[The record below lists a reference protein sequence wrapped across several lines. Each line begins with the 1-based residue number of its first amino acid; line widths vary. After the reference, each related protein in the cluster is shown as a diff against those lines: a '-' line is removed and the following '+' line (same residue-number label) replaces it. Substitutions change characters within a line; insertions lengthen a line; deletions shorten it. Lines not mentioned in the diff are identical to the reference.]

1 VPYLQGATMQ
11 IRNTSWKRIALIIG
25 IAFVAIQLVLLCV
38 YLIFADAIQ
47 RSIRETAIQYIRTQA
62 QSAVSDSS
70 TRLAVDVG
78 NIDYTYLTGTLEI
91 ESIRVQYYDNANGRE
106 RSLRLALPSIEV
118 TGLKFW
124 DLLDGDGISIGTI
137 SVDKPRISLKGISGD
152 TPDSA
157 TTSSAD
163 DADST
168 IVQLPRIP
176 NIDSILHNVFVNA
189 FPAFVQPLVIE
200 QVEVRDLHVQSLD
213 DNPTTLFGGNL
224 SGASIRFGPVK
235 VIPGERPVGRP
246 FGDLAIDIDN
256 WRRDY
261 TSGKAVRTHGFHVR
275 VNNNDSSLV
284 VDSLLLRSPRE
295 YDYIVKGVR
304 FSYRS
309 MELGISWFSIAPS
322 LNDNAFFA
330 RQKYR
335 GDRFRISA
343 GPVVLRDIDFD
354 ALARREA
361 FHVTTVDVQ
370 SLDVNLVSNVAL
382 PKNPRAPRPKMLN
395 EIAQSI
401 PFTLAIDSVRVRKA
415 SIVYGERWPRSTN
428 PATLRWDNL
437 SLLATN
443 CKNKTENSSEPLRI
457 SVKGL
462 FMKHAPLETTF
473 TIPLMSATYQLR
485 ASGSVGKF
493 DATSLNSF
501 LPISD
506 NMKIRSGLSSGT
518 TFNFVITGR
527 TCKGTMN
534 LRYTNLKVDKVNATT
549 KKEGNLFDAVISL
562 VANWFVLR
570 THNDGADF
578 QQGPIEYALPPGCS
592 FMETIWLPIRDG
604 LLESASR

>member
-395 EIAQSI
+395 EIATIHTCHRFRARTQSI
-401 PFTLAIDSVRVRKA
+401 DRLWRALAAVHKSGNAQVGQSVLARHELQEQDRELQRTTSHLCQGALYEACPTGNNIYYPADVCHLSVTRIWICWEVRCNVSEFIPA
-415 SIVYGERWPRSTN
+415 NLRQHEDPLGSFER
-428 PATLRWDNL
+428 DN
-437 SLLATN
+437 
-443 CKNKTENSSEPLRI
+443 I
-457 SVKGL
+457 
-462 FMKHAPLETTF
+462 
-473 TIPLMSATYQLR
+473 QLR
-485 ASGSVGKF
+485 
-493 DATSLNSF
+493 
-501 LPISD
+501 
-506 NMKIRSGLSSGT
+506 
-518 TFNFVITGR
+518 
-527 TCKGTMN
+527 
-534 LRYTNLKVDKVNATT
+534 YH
-549 KKEGNLFDAVISL
+549 
-562 VANWFVLR
+562 W
-570 THNDGADF
+570 THV
-578 QQGPIEYALPPGCS
+578 
-592 FMETIWLPIRDG
+592 
-604 LLESASR
+604 